1 LFDNNKILI
10 FLSKKTMKTWRT
22 YQWEILI
29 AILLIFAINLVI
41 TKDAFGITAL
51 LIAFALVL
59 HIFAMVLYA
68 IIND

>member
-1 LFDNNKILI
+1 
-10 FLSKKTMKTWRT
+10 MKTWRT

>member
-1 LFDNNKILI
+1 
-10 FLSKKTMKTWRT
+10 MKTWRT

-51 LIAFALVL
+51 LIAFVLVL
-59 HIFAMVLYA
+59 HFFAMVLYA

>member
-1 LFDNNKILI
+1 
-10 FLSKKTMKTWRT
+10 LSKKTMKTWRT

-59 HIFAMVLYA
+59 HLFAMVLYA

>member
-1 LFDNNKILI
+1 MFDNNKILI

-59 HIFAMVLYA
+59 HLFAMVLYA